1 MFQCKIRVAAPP
13 AGLEDERVYLGMGAV
28 DVAGAR
34 AYVPQLVAHAAEWTA
49 VPIHVVF
56 PNRGGLV
63 RVIGHPRARSVALI
77 TTVGAT
83 EFWLKAVE
91 GGDPVLTTRKGA
103 REDPDAVS
111 WFIQDSPLGGVVVRS
126 VPSIRTLL
134 IWVAPPHG
142 VKGEARAPKVV
153 GEADLRRDGYRY
165 VWEIEITGSPAAC
178 PAEWVDRSLRVR
190 AMASP
195 PTAGAVPA
203 LPTAGAGTAPPT
215 AGVRPLAGRPGA
227 SQPGGAPGPSDA
239 LPGERWYPYIAPG
252 AAEGSLRP
260 HPREAARAAILLGQ
274 RRRLEA
280 ERTSPAPGGTI
291 GGPSGVPPT
300 TAPAPPGPEPREP
313 PVSHSRFGRSPTA
326 TSAAPPPLS
335 PADPSYPRFAPG
347 EHQQPRWPA

>member
-195 PTAGAVPA
+195 PTAG
-203 LPTAGAGTAPPT
+203 
-215 AGVRPLAGRPGA
+215 VRPLAGRPGA